1 MQIAYILVLGLWGPR
16 GERKKKK
23 KNLGGVIGDIWG

>member
-16 GERKKKK
+16 EERKKEKRKKKK
-23 KNLGGVIGDIWG
+23 KKLWVG